1 MLLRPKT
8 RWRLVEADERVSKSL
23 AEALGIHPVVARI
36 LVSRGMES
44 PEQAEQFLKVDPSR
58 LHDPLLLDEM
68 EPALE
73 RIRFALEKGEKIL
86 VYGDYDADGVSS
98 TGLMMELLSGLKAD
112 VRYYIPN
119 RFREGYGLNPA
130 ALHHAREAGTD
141 LVITVDTGISA
152 VEEAEEARRLGLDL
166 IITDHHEPPS
176 VLPEALAVIN
186 PKKPA
191 CPYPFKG
198 LAGVGVAFKLAQALL
213 GRVPE
218 EFLEVAA
225 LGTIADLVPLVDE
238 NRVIASLG
246 LDRMNRRHHP
256 GLTAL
261 MEVSGI
267 KGSVKAGHVGF
278 FLGPRIN
285 ATGRLDSADRAVRLL
300 LTGDR
305 TEAQSIAEE
314 LDRMNR
320 ERQQL
325 VETIF
330 SEAEA
335 QMLEDPERHRRVIV
349 VASEGWNIGV
359 IGIVASRLVETY
371 YRPAI
376 VLGIEGETG
385 LAKGS
390 ARSIEGFDIYRA
402 LNACDDLLAHYGG
415 HPMAAGLTLP
425 AEQLPELQERLTE
438 LAAQWL
444 TEEDYIPLMRVD
456 ADLDLEDVSP
466 ELISQLDQ
474 LEPYGFG
481 NPTPCFR
488 ISGAG
493 MSRLQVVGSDRNHL
507 KLTLSREGHSLEAVG
522 FRMGNL
528 AKDIAPHACPDCL
541 GELTLNEW
549 NHRRVPQLVIRDVA
563 VDHVQVFDWRSN
575 RIPRERLRAVADG
588 PETAVIASSV
598 GEGGR
603 EGPLR
608 VSWDAEPLPDL
619 TSCRRL
625 VFAELPPSLERFERV
640 VRAAPRVERLYF
652 AFGDASLDPVFFHV
666 PDRERFKL
674 LYGVLLQKKV
684 VYPRRDLEG
693 LHRRT
698 GMSKRM
704 IAFILRVFA
713 ELGFLEGDGGRWSMV
728 ENPHKRSLEESKTY
742 REQLERERVWNR
754 LVYSSYRDL
763 CAYLSAITSLDI
775 RMGGTEKHGLQGKD
789 SRDPRL
795 SAAGSPI

>member
-1 MLLRPKT
+1 MLRPKT
-8 RWRLVEADERVSKSL
+8 RWRMVEADEQLSRNL
-23 AEALGIHPVVARI
+23 AEILGIHPVVARI
-36 LVSRGMES
+36 LVSRGIEN
-44 PEQAEQFLKVDPSR
+44 PEQAERFLNIDPSR
-58 LHDPLLLDEM
+58 FHDPLLLDDM
-68 EPALE
+68 ESAVE
-73 RIRFALEKGEKIL
+73 RIQFALEKGEKIL

-98 TGLMMELLSGLKAD
+98 TGLMMELLSRLEAD

-119 RFREGYGLNPA
+119 RFREGYGLNRT

-152 VEEAEEARRLGLDL
+152 AEEAEEARRLGLDL

-176 VLPEALAVIN
+176 ELPEALAVIN
-186 PKKPA
+186 PKKPS

-198 LAGVGVAFKLAQALL
+198 LAGVGVAFKLAHALL
-213 GRVPE
+213 KRVPE
-218 EFLEVAA
+218 EFLEMAA

-246 LDRMNRRHHP
+246 LDRMNRRRHL
-256 GLTAL
+256 GLAAL
-261 MEVSGI
+261 MDVAGI
-267 KGSVKAGHVGF
+267 KGDARSNHVAF

-300 LTGDR
+300 LTDDR

-325 VETIF
+325 VEAIF

-335 QMLEDPERHRRVIV
+335 QMLEDPERHRKVIV

-376 VLGIEGETG
+376 VLGIEEETG

-402 LNACDDLLAHYGG
+402 LTACDDLLAQYGG
-415 HPMAAGLTLP
+415 HPMAAGMTLP
-425 AEQLPELQERLTE
+425 AENLPELQERLTE
-438 LAAQWL
+438 LAEQWL

-456 ADLDLEDVSP
+456 AKLDLKDVGP
-466 ELISQLDQ
+466 ELIAQLDQ

-493 MSRLQVVGSDRNHL
+493 LSRMQVVGSERNHL
-507 KLTLSREGHSLEAVG
+507 KLTLSREGYSLDAVG
-522 FRMGNL
+522 FRMGSL
-528 AKDIAPHACPDCL
+528 AKDIAPHSSPDCL

-549 NHRRVPQLVIRDVA
+549 NHRRVPQLKIRDVA

-575 RIPRERLRAVADG
+575 RISKERLQAVAVH
-588 PETAVIASSV
+588 PQTVVFVSSLEK
-598 GEGGR
+598 EGKNDS
-603 EGPLR
+603 LYL
-608 VSWDAEPLPDL
+608 SWDSEELPDL
-619 TSCRRL
+619 ASCRRL
-625 VFAELPPSLERFERV
+625 VFADLPPSLERFERV
-640 VRAAPRVERLYF
+640 VRSASRVERLYF
-652 AFGDASLDPVFFHV
+652 AYGDASLDPVFFHV

-674 LYGVLLQKKV
+674 LYGVLLQKKD
-684 VYPRRDLEG
+684 VYLKRDLEG

-704 IAFILRVFA
+704 ITFILKVFA
-713 ELGFLEGDGGRWSMV
+713 ELGFLRRNGERWSMV
-728 ENPHKRSLEESKTY
+728 EKPAKRSLEESKTY
-742 REQLERERVWNR
+742 RKQQERERVWTK

-763 CAYLSAITSLDI
+763 CVYLSTITSLDI
-775 RMGGTEKHGLQGKD
+775 RMGGSDKHGFQGKN
-789 SRDPRL
+789 SRDSRL
-795 SAAGSPI
+795 SATGSPI

>member
-1 MLLRPKT
+1 MLRPKT
-8 RWRLVEADERVSKSL
+8 RWRLVEADEQLSKTL

-36 LVSRGMES
+36 LVSRGIQS
-44 PEQAEQFLKVDPSR
+44 PEQAKRFLSVDPTQF
-58 LHDPLLLDEM
+58 HDPLLM
-68 EPALE
+68 EDMAPAVE

-98 TGLMMELLSGLKAD
+98 TGLMMQLLRGLAAD

-119 RFREGYGLNPA
+119 RFREGYGLNRE

-152 VEEAEEARRLGLDL
+152 AEEAEEARRLGLDL

-176 VLPEALAVIN
+176 ILPEALAVIN
-186 PKKPA
+186 PKKPS

-198 LAGVGVAFKLAQALL
+198 LAGVGVAFKLAHALL

-225 LGTIADLVPLVDE
+225 LGTIADLVPLLDE

-246 LDRMNRRHHP
+246 LERMNRRRHP

-261 MEVSGI
+261 MDVAGI
-267 KGSVKAGHVGF
+267 KGEVTAGHVGF

-300 LTGDR
+300 LAEDPSETR
-305 TEAQSIAEE
+305 RIAEE

-325 VETIF
+325 VEAIYA
-330 SEAEA
+330 EAEA
-335 QMLEDPERHRRVIV
+335 QVRENPERHRRVIV
-349 VASEGWNIGV
+349 VAAEGWNIGV

-385 LAKGS
+385 TAKGS

-402 LNACDDLLAHYGG
+402 LTACADLLSHYGG
-415 HPMAAGLTLP
+415 HPMAAGMTLP
-425 AEQLPELQERLTE
+425 ADHLPKLQERLAE
-438 LAAQWL
+438 LAEEWL

-456 ADLDLEDVSP
+456 ADLDLEDVGP
-466 ELISQLDQ
+466 GLIEQLNR
-474 LEPYGFG
+474 LEPCGYG

-488 ISGAG
+488 VSGAG
-493 MSRLQVVGSDRNHL
+493 MSRMQVVGSDRNHL
-507 KLTLSREGHSLEAVG
+507 KLTLIRQGHSLEAVG

-528 AKDIAPHACPDCL
+528 AEEIAPHSRPDFL
-541 GELTLNEW
+541 GELTFNEW
-549 NHRRVPQLVIRDVA
+549 NNRRVPQLKIRDAA
-563 VDHVQVFDWRSN
+563 VNHVQVFDWRSN
-575 RIPRERLRAVADG
+575 RIPEERLRAVADR
-588 PETAVIASSV
+588 PDAAVFASSP
-598 GEGGR
+598 EGNGTR
-603 EGPLR
+603 GVRL
-608 VSWDAEPLPDL
+608 SWDMEEMPDL
-619 TSCRRL
+619 TSFRRL
-625 VFAELPPSLERFERV
+625 VFTDLPPSLERFERV
-640 VRAAPRVERLYF
+640 VRTASRVERLYF
-652 AFGDASLDPVFFHV
+652 AYGDASLDPVFFHV
-666 PDRERFKL
+666 PNRERFKL
-674 LYGVLLQKKV
+674 LYAILLRKKWV
-684 VYPRRDLEG
+684 HPRRDLEG
-693 LHRRT
+693 LRRRT

-704 IAFILRVFA
+704 IAFILKVFF
-713 ELGFLEGDGGRWSMV
+713 ELGFLERDGERWNVV
-728 ENPHKRSLEESKTY
+728 EKPAKRSLEESKTY
-742 REQLERERVWNR
+742 RDQLERERVWNR

-763 CAYLSAITSLDI
+763 CAYLSAVTSLDI
-775 RMGGTEKHGLQGKD
+775 RMGGSDQHELQGKNSGD
-789 SRDPRL
+789 SRL
-795 SAAGSPI
+795 SATGNPV

>member
-1 MLLRPKT
+1 M
-8 RWRLVEADERVSKSL
+8 
-23 AEALGIHPVVARI
+23 
-36 LVSRGMES
+36 
-44 PEQAEQFLKVDPSR
+44 
-58 LHDPLLLDEM
+58 
-68 EPALE
+68 
-73 RIRFALEKGEKIL
+73 
-86 VYGDYDADGVSS
+86 
-98 TGLMMELLSGLKAD
+98 
-112 VRYYIPN
+112 
-119 RFREGYGLNPA
+119 
-130 ALHHAREAGTD
+130 
-141 LVITVDTGISA
+141 
-152 VEEAEEARRLGLDL
+152 EEAEEARRLGLDL

-213 GRVPE
+213 GQVPE

-493 MSRLQVVGSDRNHL
+493 MSRLQVVGSRP
-507 KLTLSREGHSLEAVG
+507 E
-522 FRMGNL
+522 
-528 AKDIAPHACPDCL
+528 P
-541 GELTLNEW
+541 
-549 NHRRVPQLVIRDVA
+549 
-563 VDHVQVFDWRSN
+563 
-575 RIPRERLRAVADG
+575 
-588 PETAVIASSV
+588 PETHPFPGGAFPGGGGVPHGKPGQGYRPPCLSGLPGRTDPERVESPAGSPV
-598 GEGGR
+598 GDPGCGGGSCPGVRLAQQPDPEGTPSGRRRRSGDGGDRFIGGRGR
-603 EGPLR
+603 EGGCPLR
-608 VSWDAEPLPDL
+608 VSWDA
-619 TSCRRL
+619 
-625 VFAELPPSLERFERV
+625 A
-640 VRAAPRVERLYF
+640 
-652 AFGDASLDPVFFHV
+652 
-666 PDRERFKL
+666 
-674 LYGVLLQKKV
+674 
-684 VYPRRDLEG
+684 
-693 LHRRT
+693 
-698 GMSKRM
+698 
-704 IAFILRVFA
+704 IAR
-713 ELGFLEGDGGRWSMV
+713 
-728 ENPHKRSLEESKTY
+728 PHF
-742 REQLERERVWNR
+742 
-754 LVYSSYRDL
+754 
-763 CAYLSAITSLDI
+763 
-775 RMGGTEKHGLQGKD
+775 
-789 SRDPRL
+789 L
-795 SAAGSPI
+795 SAARVRRTPPLPGAV